1 MGAELIIRRLGLT
14 AFLIASCAS
23 AWAQESAP
31 AAQPSNSYL
40 ESSVAL
46 VTGATDRVGAFISEQ
61 TQKAQLSVYGCL
73 TGSSGPICSAG
84 SKADHIFLRQSS
96 VTSGPVS
103 GVGAVGLGGDLHV
116 MNRIR
121 VSGELVWQP
130 YMAARANDTSWTTSN
145 LSGIREAAVGGAGFK
160 TEWVLS
166 YDFTNALSAGLGGRY
181 AVASPEVVD
190 SRFGALAPPKGDQRS
205 FGAFFQLNYRFGQNL
220 LGKAR

>member
-1 MGAELIIRRLGLT
+1 MGAELISRRLTAT
-14 AFLIASCAS
+14 AFFFASVLG
-23 AWAQESAP
+23 AQAQDKAAP
-31 AAQPSNSYL
+31 AQPSPGYL
-40 ESSVAL
+40 QSGAAL
-46 VTGATDRVGAFISEQ
+46 LTNATDQLGLFISDQ
-61 TQKAQLSVYGCL
+61 SAKAQLSVYGCL
-73 TGSSGPICSAG
+73 TGASGPICSTG
-84 SKADHIFLRQSS
+84 GKAEHIFLHQSPGP
-96 VTSGPVS
+96 SGPVS

-116 MNRIR
+116 MDRIR

-130 YMAARANDTSWTTSN
+130 YMAARANDSSWTMHN
-145 LSGIREAAVGGAGFK
+145 LSGVREPGVGGAGFK